1 MANQNPSIVE
11 QLKRAVEIAEQM
23 ETLQGELDSLLQGA
37 GAAPKH
43 LNFLVT
49 RDFNDPSKA
58 RKKRILSPEA
68 REKIAAAQRLRW
80 GKYKKA
86 ETLVSHG

>member
-1 MANQNPSIVE
+1 MANQNPSILE

-23 ETLQGELDSLLQGA
+23 ETLQGELETLLQGA

-43 LNFLVT
+43 LNLLVSREFSDLGKT
-49 RDFNDPSKA
+49 

-86 ETLVSHG
+86 E